1 MPGSDDP
8 LKKRASGT
16 RKTNI
21 TPVTFSETPE
31 RETKVTEE
39 DFMDEDEP
47 SFDPPRS
54 NSSVIRRANLPV
66 TRTNIT
72 GTAGT
77 SGSPNSPVPHRRT
90 AAQPQKPQQPQ
101 RPTSSLPNPIAI
113 QTNSRN
119 PAKQGLFPTKNVLQG
134 KVHWLLPI
142 GIGMIA
148 MLVLWEVGT
157 LALAWGMA
165 RYDDIRYGNPR
176 TYQTDF
182 VVGHG
187 GDSPRHPSHF
197 IAINLNRQAIVV
209 EFPAGN
215 PSGAQ
220 SYVVPDY
227 ILGPG
232 GDLVPVTLEFRDVTG
247 DGKPDMIIHMHLQS
261 QDQTFVF
268 VNDGTKFRA
277 PTSKDNIH
285 L

>member
-1 MPGSDDP
+1 MPGTDGLSQN
-8 LKKRASGT
+8 RASRQ
-16 RKTNI
+16 RKTGDP
-21 TPVTFSETPE
+21 TPLQLSEAL
-31 RETKVTEE
+31 
-39 DFMDEDEP
+39 DGA
-47 SFDPPRS
+47 PRATAADS
-54 NSSVIRRANLPV
+54 MLDDDGTTSPTRSHSTSIRRANLVSPP
-66 TRTNIT
+66 RTSASQISPIPQRRTGGQVPRPEQTTASLPTSLPTKPYPRNNIT
-72 GTAGT
+72 RQQALP
-77 SGSPNSPVPHRRT
+77 PNIL
-90 AAQPQKPQQPQ
+90 K
-101 RPTSSLPNPIAI
+101 
-113 QTNSRN
+113 
-119 PAKQGLFPTKNVLQG
+119 G
-134 KVHWLLPI
+134 KVHWLLPL

-148 MLVLWEVGT
+148 MLVLWELGSFT
-157 LALAWGMA
+157 LAWGLA

-176 TYQTDF
+176 TYQTNA

-187 GDSPRHPSHF
+187 NDSPLHPTHF

-232 GDLVPVTLEFRDVTG
+232 GDLVPVTVEFRDVTG
-247 DGKPDMIIHMHLQS
+247 DGKPDMIIHMHLQT

-268 VNDGTKFRA
+268 VNDGNKFRP

>member
-16 RKTNI
+16 RKSSPNA
-21 TPVTFSETPE
+21 VTFSEIPE

-39 DFMDEDEP
+39 DFMDEEP
-47 SFDPPRS
+47 LDPPRS

-66 TRTNIT
+66 TRTNT
-72 GTAGT
+72 MGTP
-77 SGSPNSPVPHRRT
+77 GSPNSPVPQRRT
-90 AAQPQKPQQPQ
+90 AAQPQKPQQTQ
-101 RPTSSLPNPIAI
+101 KPTSSLPNPIAI
-113 QTNSRN
+113 QGNSRN
-119 PAKQGLFPTKNVLQG
+119 PAKQGLFPTKSVLQG

-148 MLVLWEVGT
+148 MLVLWEIGT

-176 TYQTDF
+176 TYQTDA

-187 GDSPRHPSHF
+187 NDSPLHPTHF
-197 IAINLNRQAIVV
+197 IAINLNRQAIMV

-220 SYVVPDY
+220 SYVVPYY
-227 ILGPG
+227 ILGQG
-232 GDLVPVTLEFRDVTG
+232 GDLTPITL
-247 DGKPDMIIHMHLQS
+247 
-261 QDQTFVF
+261 
-268 VNDGTKFRA
+268 
-277 PTSKDNIH
+277 
-285 L
+285 